1 MVIYRIVSTK
11 VNKSCEVF
19 EAAQQQAN
27 FTYFYE
33 CHDLRDGT
41 QIECHQKWPIGVIL
55 RYRKS
60 HLISNNRPCKKPSRT
75 PQIIHISNLQ

>member
-1 MVIYRIVSTK
+1 MAINRIVSTQ

-27 FTYFYE
+27 FTYSYE

-41 QIECHQKWPIGVIL
+41 QIEYHLKFPRIKIFLWLTKVIL

-60 HLISNNRPCKKPSRT
+60 HLT
-75 PQIIHISNLQ
+75 PNF